1 MPGPPSPT
9 HSFVSSFSW
18 MAEKTSSELIPM
30 LKNAYHTLKDKEKDL
45 LLAAELGKSLLE
57 HNLQL
62 KSSYDS
68 LLQKATTP
76 PISPSSSTSSK
87 LTDKD
92 DMRFIPSHTA
102 CEAMINVLE
111 KKNAELTRKIE
122 LTVKAQEQLK
132 NPKKIKRLKDEICF
146 LKSQLDIASTKIQEL
161 QDMRSRQKHRKVR
174 QEPEKEEDWIETLYE
189 TLDRKREEK
198 ESVHRSKLELESKLA
213 VTLKDLCELKRQ
225 YESFQFTLQD
235 FEQLQMAYERQR
247 AHVEEL
253 KGSLEE
259 HRVIVQRLNGEHD
272 SMPFVHNVSLLSEL
286 EFHWL
291 KSPSL
296 ILSKVTGLD
305 QQVIDEAFDF
315 MNQIEA
321 SSQSASS
328 YSHRASSQSASSY
341 LSSAHFSVLSS
352 PEDSYPTLDLYPHL
366 PTSPCFLELEPL
378 NFIERLKNHIQK
390 LFNLVWKWC
399 RFSMVL
405 TTVLVISAWQGP

>member
-1 MPGPPSPT
+1 
-9 HSFVSSFSW
+9 

-68 LLQKATTP
+68 LLKKSTTP
-76 PISPSSSTSSK
+76 PISPSSSTSTK
-87 LTDKD
+87 FTDKD

-102 CEAMINVLE
+102 CEAMIDVLE
-111 KKNAELTRKIE
+111 KKNVELTRKIE
-122 LTVKAQEQLK
+122 LTVKAQEELK
-132 NPKKIKRLKDEICF
+132 HPKNIKRLKDEICF

-161 QDMRSRQKHRKVR
+161 QDMRSRQKHPKVR
-174 QEPEKEEDWIETLYE
+174 RAPEKEEEDVIERLYE
-189 TLDRKREEK
+189 TLDQKREEK
-198 ESVHRSKLELESKLA
+198 ASVHRSKLELESKLA

-225 YESFQFTLQD
+225 YDSFQFTLQD
-235 FEQLQMAYERQR
+235 FEQLQQAYERQK

-253 KGSLEE
+253 KSSLEE
-259 HRVIVQRLNGEHD
+259 HRVMVQKLNGEPD
-272 SMPFVHNVSLLSEL
+272 SVPLVPNMSLLSEL
-286 EFHWL
+286 EYHWL
-291 KSPSL
+291 KSPSV

-315 MNQIEA
+315 MSQIEA

-328 YSHRASSQSASSY
+328 SSHPASSQPASSY
-341 LSSAHFSVLSS
+341 LSSVYSLADDLLSS
-352 PEDSYPTLDLYPHL
+352 PDDRYPTLDLYPHL
-366 PTSPCFLELEPL
+366 PTRPCFLELEPL